1 MTLSIDTF
9 AAAAAAAVDCRPWP
23 RFVLA
28 RADWQRL
35 AAQPDPPLVALWA
48 NTAQVHGLF
57 ADPGRRQVL
66 LASCDVAGGTYPA
79 LSPMRPGAA
88 WFERVIADLWG
99 HAAADGTDAR
109 GWLDHGRWPRAVPM
123 AVHPGPPASAPE
135 PPAFLP
141 VPGAEEGGD
150 LHQMPIGPVRQG
162 IAEPGH
168 LRLTCLGESVVRLEA
183 RLGYAHKGA
192 LVLLRGKSPR
202 AAARYAARLSGD
214 AAVAHAIAFAHATEA
229 ATDCPAPPRAAALR
243 AVMAEMERIANH
255 LGDLG
260 AIGTAAGL
268 ATGPARLGYHR
279 EMLLR
284 AAAIAFG
291 HRLMMDVVVPGGIAA
306 DIAPGGAEAIHR
318 ALAAL
323 ADALPALTRL
333 PDAVAGQGGR
343 LAGIGPV
350 AARHAVAFAAGGPVA
365 RAAGLDGDAR
375 RWPGYAPYDALGF
388 APAVLT
394 GAPAVHGNRRE
405 PAAAGASAD
414 EPAGRRHPGPTA
426 GDQRR
431 GRGCRGNGARR
442 CLALAAAGSW
452 RDRRRLR
459 ARSGLGQLAAA
470 GGCDAERRCGRSGAV
485 RRLIRRG
492 DRRDGPVMD
501 WRRTARSL
509 LAGPLS
515 PPQPAPPADMVAELA
530 ARLNAASQA
539 RLGRSLAIRH
549 VNAGSCNGCELE
561 LRALTGILYDLER
574 YGLRFVDSPRH
585 ADVLLATGP
594 VTRNLIEALRA
605 TWAAMPEPKWVV
617 AVGDCAVD
625 GGVFKG
631 SYAVAGGAA
640 ACLPV
645 DLVIAGCPPTPQQI
659 LSGLRAL
666 LEAHAR

>member
-394 GAPAVHGNRRE
+394 GGDADARVRLRFMEIAESLRLLGLLLTSLPEGAILVPLPATSGEGVGVAETVRGDAWHWLRLDHGVI
-405 PAAAGASAD
+405 AAAFVRDPGWASWPLLEDAMRNGDVDDLALCGAS
-414 EPAGRRHPGPTA
+414 
-426 GDQRR
+426 
-431 GRGCRGNGARR
+431 
-442 CLALAAAGSW
+442 
-452 RDRRRLR
+452 
-459 ARSGLGQLAAA
+459 
-470 GGCDAERRCGRSGAV
+470 
-485 RRLIRRG
+485 
-492 DRRDGPVMD
+492 
-501 WRRTARSL
+501 
-509 LAGPLS
+509 
-515 PPQPAPPADMVAELA
+515 
-530 ARLNAASQA
+530 
-539 RLGRSLAIRH
+539 
-549 VNAGSCNGCELE
+549 
-561 LRALTGILYDLER
+561 
-574 YGLRFVDSPRH
+574 F
-585 ADVLLATGP
+585 
-594 VTRNLIEALRA
+594 
-605 TWAAMPEPKWVV
+605 
-617 AVGDCAVD
+617 
-625 GGVFKG
+625 
-631 SYAVAGGAA
+631 GAA
-640 ACLPV
+640 
-645 DLVIAGCPPTPQQI
+645 IAGMD
-659 LSGLRAL
+659 L
-666 LEAHAR
+666 